1 MHNPRPY
8 GLAVEGGELTEYDKA
23 FIHSTVVR
31 FSNFKEASRLESL
44 RDTYDLPN
52 GGYCV
57 IQDMGNVLKV
67 IAHKTQTN
75 PQFSFTTDGMA
86 KAYIPMFFSGII
98 TRARVNSSQGVKL
111 KLTQSCIARLKQL
124 PDVENVAKEIE
135 LQRFVIPY
143 GENFSEFK
151 PEYESDQI
159 WTQYV
164 AQNAGWYSGSMA
176 KLMQVVGGYGR
187 QDFDYLPNTPLERAI
202 FQLPVS
208 VYELIEDEI
217 NGVRLPGY
225 TGIPPLD
232 GKFQYDYKFSKTHA
246 VSFDTFGK
254 PWLVQ
259 VGSDKKVWAMPL
271 PIIPATLSKHF
282 KQYVEEELKDDEIL
296 EILNHFGAMPSGE
309 GFPEDE
315 SEFMSWVRAG
325 VIVQVCDTSDFY
337 NHIAYYEACGWS
349 FNTRGGNAYNT
360 CYNYDYTTGLAFGM
374 TYKMS
379 LSLVGQEDHYG
390 LKRVSINSQE
400 LGDSEAR
407 RLIEYLQQLMV
418 KLKDGSHRSNAIL
431 YKLRKVGN
439 EIILKRVQQAGIN
452 INFENEINYWDGYTV
467 KAAQHTGS
475 ITQVYSGYLFHPAKF
490 ENQPQIKFPDYK
502 QGGCI
507 SFNFSPI
514 ETGWRVACDTIMFA
528 YYDGDDIKVV
538 KYFIDES
545 LTYSKEID
553 TDYEECMM
561 VGRWYKN
568 ETEGFTSIFGHFY
581 TSDIDERDEV
591 SQSVTKTTIEG
602 RDQGYDSKPFFAQ
615 DGIFWRPGTLWRNRY
630 YTHLIKTDS
639 TSGTN
644 LYLGVCIP
652 MFQRACV
659 LHATKE
665 TQVSK
670 SYSESYG
677 LLAAKDPYS
686 YRYWTHDNLF
696 AFIGGLAVQKGQ
708 PVPVAGNPV
717 WVEIENY
724 APSMCSDFADQ
735 GPWIPSLPAD
745 YTWLVHPDRMVWRA
759 QGGGGPPK
767 VKEYSFTRS
776 LAANTDDR
784 VIKTMFMEQT
794 IDVKK
799 EGVSDGYFISSPSP
813 IGSIFYRDA
822 CRVFM
827 GRAEY
832 GNIGEAVNNMR
843 WRSGYTSLADHKSCY
858 HFIGVINE

>member
-1 MHNPRPY
+1 MHSPRPY

-23 FIHSTVVR
+23 FIHSRVIR
-31 FSNFKEASRLESL
+31 FSNFKETSNLESL
-44 RDTYDLPN
+44 RNTYDLPN

-57 IQDMGNVLKV
+57 IQDMGGVLKV
-67 IAHKTQTN
+67 IAFKPVTASE
-75 PQFSFTTDGMA
+75 FSFKQDGLA
-86 KAYIPMFFSGII
+86 KTYIPMFFSGVI
-98 TRARVNSSQGVKL
+98 TQARVNSSQGVRF
-111 KLTQSCIARLKQL
+111 KLTHSCIARLKQL
-124 PDVENVAKEIE
+124 PNIESVAKEIE

-143 GENFSEFK
+143 AEKFSEFK
-151 PEYESDQI
+151 PEFEYSQQ

-164 AQNAGWYSGSMA
+164 AQNPGWYSGSMA
-176 KLMQVVGGYGR
+176 KVIQIVGGYGR
-187 QDFDYLPNTPLERAI
+187 QDFDNLPNTPLERAI
-202 FQLPVS
+202 LQLPVS
-208 VYELIEDEI
+208 VYEKIEDEI
-217 NGVRLPGY
+217 NSLRLPGY
-225 TGIPPLD
+225 TGIPPRD
-232 GKFQYDYKFSKTHA
+232 GTFQYDYKFNKTHA
-246 VSFDTFGK
+246 VCFDDTGE

-271 PIIPATLSKHF
+271 PIIPATRSLHF
-282 KQYVEEELKDDEIL
+282 RRYVEEELKDDEIL

-315 SEFMSWVRAG
+315 ADFMCWVRAG

-337 NHIAYYEACGWS
+337 DHLAYYDACGWS

-374 TYKMS
+374 TYKLS
-379 LSLVGQEDHYG
+379 LSLNGQSDHYG
-390 LKRVSINSQE
+390 LKSVSINTQE
-400 LGDSEAR
+400 LNVTDAKMLIVYLKQ
-407 RLIEYLQQLMV
+407 LIE
-418 KLKDGSHRSNAIL
+418 KLKKENHRTNAIL
-431 YKLRKVGN
+431 FKLRKVGN
-439 EIILKRVQQAGIN
+439 VAILQRVKSVGIGVH
-452 INFENEINYWDGYTV
+452 FDNEVNYWDGYVIETA
-467 KAAQHTGS
+467 KHNGR
-475 ITQVYSGYLFHPAKF
+475 INQVYAGYLYHPAKF
-490 ENQPQIKFPDYK
+490 ENQPQIKFPDYQ

-528 YYDGDDIKVV
+528 YYDGDDIKVI

-568 ETEGFTSIFGHFY
+568 ETEGFTSVFGHFY

-591 SQSVTKTTIEG
+591 SQSITKTTIEG

-630 YTHLIKTDS
+630 YTHLTKTEM
-639 TSGTN
+639 TSGTY
-644 LYLGVCIP
+644 LYLSVCVP

-665 TQVSK
+665 THISK

-677 LLAAKDPYS
+677 LLATRDPYS

-696 AFIGGLAVQKGQ
+696 AFIGGLEVQKGQ

-717 WVEIENY
+717 WVEIQNY
-724 APSMCSDFADQ
+724 NPTLCSDFADN
-735 GPWIPSLPAD
+735 GPWIPNLPAD
-745 YTWLVHPDRMVWRA
+745 YTWLIHPDRMVWQA

-776 LAANTDDR
+776 LGSNMDDR
-784 VIKTMFMEQT
+784 AVKTMFMEQT

-799 EGVSDGYFISSPSP
+799 EGVSDGYFMSSPSP

-827 GRAEY
+827 GRVEY

-843 WRSGYTSLADHKSCY
+843 WKNGFTSLVDHKSCY

>member
-1 MHNPRPY
+1 MHTPRPY

-75 PQFSFTTDGMA
+75 PQFSFTIDGMA

-124 PDVENVAKEIE
+124 PDVENVTKEIE

-259 VGSDKKVWAMPL
+259 IGSDKKVWAMPL
-271 PIIPATLSKHF
+271 PIIPATLSEHF

-309 GFPEDE
+309 GFPEDK

-407 RLIEYLQQLMV
+407 RLIEYLQQLMA

-452 INFENEINYWDGYTV
+452 IHFENEVNYWDGYTV

-475 ITQVYSGYLFHPAKF
+475 VTQVYSGYLFHPAKF
-490 ENQPQIKFPDYK
+490 ENQPQIKFPNYA
-502 QGGCI
+502 QGGCL

-561 VGRWYKN
+561 VGHWYKN

-615 DGIFWRPGTLWRNRY
+615 DSIFWRPGTLWRNRY

-665 TQVSK
+665 THVSK

-677 LLAAKDPYS
+677 LLAAKYPYS

-794 IDVKK
+794 VDVKK
-799 EGVSDGYFISSPSP
+799 EGVSDGYFISSPNP

-843 WRSGYTSLADHKSCY
+843 WRGGYTSLADHKSCY